1 MSGGKNRLEDLG
13 DCVVIDDK
21 RHALELGGKCR
32 EIEGAGERELLVRQN
47 RKRQVQPRGR
57 LLLIG
62 GVLCRQ
68 TIELRDAQARELAE
82 MIVE

>member
-1 MSGGKNRLEDLG
+1 MTSAMRLSSVENVGRLRAR
-13 DCVVIDDK
+13 VSVSFSSDK
-21 RHALELGGKCR
+21 
-32 EIEGAGERELLVRQN
+32 N
-47 RKRQVQPRGR
+47 RKRQVQPRR
-57 LLLIG
+57 RPLLIG

>member
-1 MSGGKNRLEDLG
+1 MTLVIVLSSMTSAMRLSSVENVGRLRAR
-13 DCVVIDDK
+13 VSVSFSSDK
-21 RHALELGGKCR
+21 
-32 EIEGAGERELLVRQN
+32 N
-47 RKRQVQPRGR
+47 RKRQVQPRRR

>member
-1 MSGGKNRLEDLG
+1 
-13 DCVVIDDK
+13 
-21 RHALELGGKCR
+21 
-32 EIEGAGERELLVRQN
+32 
-47 RKRQVQPRGR
+47 VQPRGR

>member
-1 MSGGKNRLEDLG
+1 MTSAMRLSSVENVGRLRAR
-13 DCVVIDDK
+13 VSVSFSSDK
-21 RHALELGGKCR
+21 
-32 EIEGAGERELLVRQN
+32 N
-47 RKRQVQPRGR
+47 RKRQVQPRRR